1 MGLPDLGRD
10 DIRTRFAWSPRPGAA
25 ALSLPE
31 QIAESVGA
39 AIIAGV
45 LQPGARVHEQEI
57 AERFSVSRG
66 PAREALRILERD
78 GLVQFQARRG
88 ARVTELTIDEVAEVF
103 EMRSALLGVAAR
115 RLARHPPSPQDADS
129 IGQRVSR
136 LPALARSGDAERYV
150 AAVHELNLTIASVCG
165 STLLRNTFTSLAH
178 RTLRYTRLGL
188 ATPARRQQSARNWR
202 RLWATIVS
210 GDAGGAQ
217 ALAESLVLA
226 SRDTAIARLREAA
239 ADEAGAGPAARKR
252 PRPAPARPSTSSDS
266 TQDVS
271 Q

>member
-1 MGLPDLGRD
+1 MALPELGRD
-10 DIRTRFAWSPRPGAA
+10 DARTRFAWSPRPGAA

-31 QIAESVGA
+31 QIAESVGS

-45 LQPGARVHEQEI
+45 LEPGARIHEQEI
-57 AERFSVSRG
+57 AERFAVSRG

-88 ARVTELTIDEVAEVF
+88 ARVTELSIDEVAEVF
-103 EMRSALLGVAAR
+103 ELRSALLGVAAR
-115 RLARHPPSPQDADS
+115 RLARNSPAPADADA
-129 IGQRVSR
+129 IGQRIAR
-136 LPALARSGDAERYV
+136 LPALARSGDAEPYV
-150 AAVHELNLTIASVCG
+150 AAVHELNLTIAGACG
-165 STLLRNTFTSLAH
+165 STLLRNTFTALAH

-188 ATPARRQQSARNWR
+188 ATSARRQQSARNWR

-239 ADEAGAGPAARKR
+239 EASGASRPARRASRPAGARA
-252 PRPAPARPSTSSDS
+252 SSSDS
-266 TQDVS
+266 LQDRTP
-271 Q
+271 